1 MPRRANFLRRGS
13 LLRRLLRN
21 RSGAVGL
28 AIITIYLVVGLL
40 GALRLTP
47 YPRAANH
54 ARDRLQAPSAQYVM
68 GTDLLGRDIASRIM
82 EGAANSLRVALLSVA
97 LAGSVGTA
105 LGTIS
110 GYAGGRVDNVIMRV
124 MDVFF
129 ALPALLMAL
138 VIVTVLGAGINTTV
152 LAIAI
157 VYTPIFA
164 RVARGPVLS
173 VKEMEFIT
181 AARALGVRG
190 GGILWRHILPNT
202 LAPLIVQVSLALSWA
217 LLTEAGLSF
226 LGLGIQP
233 PAASWGVML
242 SESRGLAENAPWLML
257 VSRLGDHARRARLQP
272 ARRRPARHPRPAPAQ
287 PALNRI
293 GFIVRSSAAVQE

>member
-1 MPRRANFLRRGS
+1 MALKLKPLARTG

-21 RSGAVGL
+21 RSGTVGL
-28 AIITIYLVVGLL
+28 AIVTFYVLVGLL
-40 GALRLTP
+40 GVLRITP
-47 YPRAANH
+47 FPPAENH
-54 ARDRLQAPSAQYVM
+54 ARDRLKPPSEVYVM
-68 GTDLLGRDIASRIM
+68 GTDLLGRDVASRII
-82 EGAANSLRVALLSVA
+82 EGAANSLRVALVSVA
-97 LAGSVGTA
+97 LATLVGTT

-110 GYAGGRVDNVIMRV
+110 GYVGGLLDNVIMRV

-138 VIVTVLGAGINTTV
+138 VVVSVLGAGVNTTV

-173 VKEMEFIT
+173 VKAMEFVV
-181 AARALGVRG
+181 AARSIGVRG

-226 LGLGIQP
+226 LGLGTQP

-242 SESRGLAENAPWLML
+242 SESRGLAENAPWLMIAPGAAIML
-257 VSRLGDHARRARLQP
+257 GVLGFNLLGDGLRDILDPRL
-272 ARRRPARHPRPAPAQ
+272 RG
-287 PALNRI
+287 L
-293 GFIVRSSAAVQE
+293 G